1 MRWVYFNKLYRTKF
15 QAGCL
20 ARRLEQ
26 DGWIYG
32 FDDMR
37 EIEISALGK
46 ENTASVLS
54 RDYTCHKG
62 GPSAR
67 YSE

>member
-1 MRWVYFNKLYRTKF
+1 MLQFTERMDGTVMRWVYFNKLYRTKF

-37 EIEISALGK
+37 QIEIFRSRKGK
-46 ENTASVLS
+46 YGV
-54 RDYTCHKG
+54 RFI
-62 GPSAR
+62 P
-67 YSE
+67 